1 MDKQDSAV
9 AFALYAFR
17 DCDIIARDRSEQL
30 FLRRAFQSD
39 HLSRTHVQPDRY
51 R

>member
-17 DCDIIARDRSEQL
+17 DCGIIARDRSEQL

-39 HLSRTHVQPDRY
+39 SPSIPYACTTG
-51 R
+51 